1 MARKKSTEVT
11 VVESR
16 FILNGKDWNEYTE
29 DEQDAYRAAF
39 TDRVME
45 IAFRPVEEKYGSA
58 RFGAVLRPFLQLWN
72 EEREGE
78 GPKVLE
84 ERLMNSD
91 APWPMVL
98 ARMIEVVLIQADKAG
113 REAEEQ
119 VTERQLPL
127 WPE

>member
-1 MARKKSTEVT
+1 MARKKSTEVN

-16 FILNGKDWNEYTE
+16 FILNGKDWNEYTDE
-29 DEQDAYRAAF
+29 EQDAYRAAF
-39 TDRVME
+39 TERVME

-58 RFGAVLRPFLQLWN
+58 RFGAVLRAFLQLWN
-72 EEREGE
+72 EEREGG

-91 APWPMVL
+91 APWPWVL
-98 ARMIEVVLIQADKAG
+98 ARMIEAVLIQADKE
-113 REAEEQ
+113 RCDAEEA
-119 VTERQLPL
+119 VAERQLPL